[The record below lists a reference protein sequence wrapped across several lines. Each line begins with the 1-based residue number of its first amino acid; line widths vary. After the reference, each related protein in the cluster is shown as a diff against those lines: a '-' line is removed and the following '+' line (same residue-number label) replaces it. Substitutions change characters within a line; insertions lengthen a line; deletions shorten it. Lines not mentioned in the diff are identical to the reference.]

1 MITVTKGLEC
11 SLSMA
16 RLAAAFQVRKD
27 VLELERT
34 KKVTKLRL
42 MADPMVSVDQIQD
55 ALEGFMKHK
64 KSSDLWRLISPPPS
78 LSQISW
84 QTPPHADW
92 LSKVCG
98 LMYDLVEVAKNTK
111 LQSTKVHKALMQ
123 MHLNKQMHIPQHL
136 GKVEDALDRMDLSLR
151 VVMSMLRQ
159 VKIHD
164 TTRYRVMRSLSKEEQ
179 LQLEMVLEK
188 VVLPKEC
195 YGEGGSEMI
204 KEDSQDQGDL
214 ALEDAAPPCL
224 ALVPI
229 AKPTEERPPVEPAK
243 TFRRSLQFQQE
254 ALQELSP
261 PMPIFQKILH
271 GTKSQ
276 RAKPEATQRNEED
289 PDLLTMCGNFV
300 PAQAKQPQPK
310 RKNKA
315 KHGNKI
321 QPTGHSKKSSPKKK
335 ISPKKKSIPKKKNS
349 QKTSPQKAN
358 SGLSPRLAK
367 YVVDVDPKESDSY
380 RNLYTSR
387 HYNKAKDLALRA
399 GLSAEEAKLRGRLAG
414 AEAAAKWDAMRN

>member
-1 MITVTKGLEC
+1 
-11 SLSMA
+11 
-16 RLAAAFQVRKD
+16 
-27 VLELERT
+27 
-34 KKVTKLRL
+34 
-42 MADPMVSVDQIQD
+42 
-55 ALEGFMKHK
+55 
-64 KSSDLWRLISPPPS
+64 
-78 LSQISW
+78 
-84 QTPPHADW
+84 
-92 LSKVCG
+92 
-98 LMYDLVEVAKNTK
+98 
-111 LQSTKVHKALMQ
+111 
-123 MHLNKQMHIPQHL
+123 
-136 GKVEDALDRMDLSLR
+136 
-151 VVMSMLRQ
+151 
-159 VKIHD
+159 
-164 TTRYRVMRSLSKEEQ
+164 
-179 LQLEMVLEK
+179 
-188 VVLPKEC
+188 
-195 YGEGGSEMI
+195 
-204 KEDSQDQGDL
+204 
-214 ALEDAAPPCL
+214 
-224 ALVPI
+224 
-229 AKPTEERPPVEPAK
+229 
-243 TFRRSLQFQQE
+243 
-254 ALQELSP
+254 
-261 PMPIFQKILH
+261 MPIFQKILH

-358 SGLSPRLAK
+358 SGLSPQLAK

-414 AEAAAKWDAMRN
+414 AEAAAKWDAMGSRP